1 MGATTRGR
9 SAWLESLGLLGVASM
24 VIGPL
29 LAWRRILPG
38 LPGFGL
44 YALGGLLVLTVAATT
59 LVASARRRPWGFGRA
74 LTLPAAMVFLIS
86 MSGGFGAPRIND
98 FTTDTGEPPRLV
110 RAAALPANSGRDM
123 NYPPQWAALQ
133 SACCADL
140 RPARLALAPPAA
152 LAVARKAA
160 ERMPGWEVV
169 AVDEGSGTIEAV
181 ATTSL
186 FGFQDDVAIR
196 VRPDGDGSRV
206 DVRSK
211 SRDGKGDLG
220 ANADRIRQYVAVVET
235 TR

>member
-1 MGATTRGR
+1 MGTTTARR
-9 SAWLESLGLLGVASM
+9 STWLESLGLLSVALM
-24 VIGPL
+24 VAGPL

-44 YALGGLLVLTVAATT
+44 YALGGLAALAVAAST
-59 LVASARRRPWGFGRA
+59 LVASARKRPWGFGRA
-74 LTLPAAMVFLIS
+74 LTLPAAMAFLIS

-98 FTTDTGEPPRLV
+98 FTTDTADPPRMI
-110 RAAALPANSGRDM
+110 RAAAVPENAGRDM
-123 NYPPQWAALQ
+123 AYPADWAALQ
-133 SACCADL
+133 GQCCADL
-140 RPARLALAPPAA
+140 RPARLPLAPAA
-152 LAVARKAA
+152 AFTAARKAA

-169 AVDEGSGTIEAV
+169 AVDEGGGTLEAT

-186 FGFQDDVAIR
+186 FGFKDDIAVR

-220 ANADRIRQYVAVVET
+220 ANAERIRQYVAVVET